1 MKIFFVEDS
10 FGVYLFQVLRK
21 KFKKRKNDAKSAERI
36 FVEQYFYFKSM
47 LILIVHAVG
56 YKLQP
61 TRAYE
66 FVWLIRI

>member
-1 MKIFFVEDS
+1 LVKILFVEDS
-10 FGVYLFQVLRK
+10 FGFFIK
-21 KFKKRKNDAKSAERI
+21 KSFRQRKNDAKSAERI
-36 FVEQYFYFKSM
+36 FVEKYFFLKSM

-66 FVWLIRI
+66 LYD